1 MTAMPTETQPTGV
14 DLDRL
19 ATWMDEQGL
28 PSGPIT
34 HVERLTGGTQNILLR
49 FRRNGNDYVL
59 RRPPIHKRAKSDET
73 MRREA
78 RVLAALRNS
87 PVPHPGLIAACG
99 DVDVLGCAF
108 YLMEPIDGFNP
119 ASGLPAPHRNDP
131 AIRHQMG
138 LAMVDAAA
146 AMSKVDVDAAG
157 IGDLGRREGYLERQ
171 SARWQSQLESY
182 RELPGYAGLE
192 LSSVDAVGQWLD
204 RNRPSSWQPGLVHGD
219 FHLANVLFSPS
230 GPALA
235 AVVDWEMATVGD
247 PLLDLGWL
255 LATWPDSDGRSASTL
270 PIEPWSGFPT
280 RDELIARYQDVSGR
294 DLTALP
300 WFQVLAGYKLGI
312 VLEGTHA
319 RACAGLADKPT
330 GDLLHAAAVSLL
342 ERAGK
347 LIAQY

>member
-1 MTAMPTETQPTGV
+1 MTATPAEAQPTGV

-19 ATWMDEQGL
+19 ATWMDQQGL

-49 FRRNGNDYVL
+49 FRRGGNDYVL

-78 RVLAALRNS
+78 RVLAALRDS
-87 PVPHPGLIAACG
+87 PVPHPGLIAACS

-119 ASGLPAPHRNDP
+119 ASGLPAPHRDNP

-146 AMSKVDVDAAG
+146 AMSQIDVDGTG

-171 SARWQSQLESY
+171 AARWQSELESY
-182 RELPGYAGLE
+182 RALPGYTGSQ
-192 LSSVDAVGQWLD
+192 LSSVDAVGPWLD
-204 RNRPSSWQPGLVHGD
+204 RNRPSTWQPGLVHGD
-219 FHLANVLFSPS
+219 FHLANVMFSPS
-230 GPALA
+230 GPELA

-247 PLLDLGWL
+247 PLLDLAWML
-255 LATWPDSDGRSASTL
+255 TTWPDNDRAAAILTIKPS
-270 PIEPWSGFPT
+270 SGFPS
-280 RDELIARYQDVSGR
+280 RDELAARYQDVSGR

-300 WFQVLAGYKLGI
+300 WFEVLAAYKLGI

-319 RACAGLADKPT
+319 RACAGLADKAT
-330 GDLLHAAAVSLL
+330 GDYLHAAALSLL
-342 ERAGK
+342 EHAGI
-347 LIAQY
+347 LIAQH

>member
-1 MTAMPTETQPTGV
+1 MTSTPAEADTGV

-19 ATWMDEQGL
+19 ATWMDGQGL
-28 PSGPIT
+28 PGGPII

-78 RVLAALRNS
+78 RVLAALRDS

-99 DVDVLGCAF
+99 DTNVLGCAF

-119 ASGLPAPHRNDP
+119 ASGLPAPHRDDP

-138 LAMVDAAA
+138 LSMVDAAA
-146 AMSKVDVDAAG
+146 AMSQVDVDAAG

-182 RELPGYAGLE
+182 RELPGYAGSE
-192 LSSVDAVGQWLD
+192 LPSVDEVGQWLD

-255 LATWPDSDGRSASTL
+255 LATWPVDERAAAILT
-270 PIEPWSGFPT
+270 IEPSSGFPT
-280 RDELIARYQDVSGR
+280 RDELVARYRDVSGR

-300 WFQVLAGYKLGI
+300 WFEVLAAYKLGI

-319 RACAGLADKPT
+319 RACAGQADKAT
-330 GDLLHAAAVSLL
+330 GDFLHAAAVSLL
-342 ERAGK
+342 EYAGK
-347 LIAQY
+347 LIAQR